1 MKNGKNFGIL
11 TKSKV
16 VPPGMTGDAI
26 SIPTKTR
33 FTMPKPQ
40 YGQINLNKKRQN
52 PDHRLPQESR
62 INHSLKSHKLG
73 DKIQIFSN

>member
-1 MKNGKNFGIL
+1 MKWIYRKQFNFKKSPEYEMKNEKNSGIL
-11 TKSKV
+11 TKFKI

-40 YGQINLNKKRQN
+40 YG
-52 PDHRLPQESR
+52 
-62 INHSLKSHKLG
+62 
-73 DKIQIFSN
+73 

>member
-16 VPPGMTGDAI
+16 APPGMTGDAI

-40 YGQINLNKKRQN
+40 YG
-52 PDHRLPQESR
+52 
-62 INHSLKSHKLG
+62 
-73 DKIQIFSN
+73 

>member
-11 TKSKV
+11 TKFKI
-16 VPPGMTGDAI
+16 VPPSLKGDAI

-40 YGQINLNKKRQN
+40 YG
-52 PDHRLPQESR
+52 
-62 INHSLKSHKLG
+62 
-73 DKIQIFSN
+73 